1 MKSYKNAKVNPK
13 AEMSAVK
20 LISVLF
26 SNLSILDTE
35 AVRRNIEASCEGGM
49 SISDRTIDK
58 NKLDFIVDNFA
69 FIEILLLGDV
79 NFRINVR
86 RCIFTEITLD
96 EKKPDEAAKI
106 RAKNDEDAVTAGFV
120 AEESAEKAVI
130 NFSKY
135 NDSVYNDTR
144 DRIIKSFSLK
154 AGSEIVIN
162 RLVSALSIDDKIGV
176 SFCVSNFMYFLRAF
190 SKNAVFAEWFKTAV
204 NNFKRDNNI
213 LN

>member
-1 MKSYKNAKVNPK
+1 MKLYKNAKVNPK

-26 SNLSILDTE
+26 SKLSILDTE
-35 AVRRNIEASCEGGM
+35 AVRHNIQASSEGGM
-49 SISDRTIDK
+49 NISDRTIEKD
-58 NKLDFIVDNFA
+58 KLDFIVDNFA
-69 FIEILLLGDV
+69 CAEILLLGNA
-79 NFRINVR
+79 NFRSNVR
-86 RCIFTEITLD
+86 RAIFTEISLD
-96 EKKPDEAAKI
+96 EKKPDEIKKI
-106 RAKNDEDAVTAGFV
+106 REKSNGGTASSDIG
-120 AEESAEKAVI
+120 SEKAVI

-135 NDSVYNDTR
+135 NEAVYNDTR
-144 DRIIKSFSLK
+144 DRIIKSFRVK
-154 AGSEIVIN
+154 PGSEIVIN